1 MIDTEESLI
10 EQLNVAVADL
20 TVAVLKDD
28 KVATKKEAKLVLKLA
43 LILLK
48 STED

>member
-20 TVAVLKDD
+20 TVAVMKDD
-28 KVATKKEAKLVLKLA
+28 KVTTKKEAKLVLKLGL
-43 LILLK
+43 LILE